1 MMMCKGTTLKQRS
14 ACRRVKHPCFTLIEL
29 LVVIAIIAIL
39 AGMLLPALNKAKQK
53 GSSASCQANLK
64 QLGQCLIQYSGDNEE
79 WLVPV
84 TSKNRGFGGGAQF
97 NVWGYYIQEY
107 TGIKSDKVYSATPD
121 GGAYNVKI
129 AKEHQNGI
137 MKCPATVV
145 PVTAFG
151 YTQYGM
157 TSKIGGDPP
166 GYGAAINKVQEVLY
180 PTQKAWLIDSAYAG
194 NTSDFAANPIW
205 DKSTAKTNGMF
216 NVSRTGQNIRR
227 NSHGAAANMVFVDGH
242 VERKSEKDMDFAYKR
257 LTTGS
262 SNLLYG
268 DGGVRTYP
276 KEN

>member
-1 MMMCKGTTLKQRS
+1 MEVCKKATSVQHPT
-14 ACRRVKHPCFTLIEL
+14 CRWVKHQCFTLIEL

-53 GSSASCQANLK
+53 GASSSCQSNLK
-64 QLGQCLIQYSGDNEE
+64 QLGSNLVQYSLDNED

-84 TSKNRGFGGGAQF
+84 TSKCRKFGGGAQF

-157 TSKIGGDPP
+157 TAKLGGET
-166 GYGAAINKVQEVLY
+166 GYGAAIDKVKQVLY

-194 NTSDFAANPIW
+194 YTSDFAANPIW
-205 DKSTAKTNGMF
+205 DKSTAKTNGVF

-227 NSHGAAANMVFVDGH
+227 NIHGAASNMVFVDGH
-242 VERKSEKDMDFAYKR
+242 VEQKSERDMENAYKR
-257 LTTGS
+257 LNTGS

-268 DGGVRTYP
+268 DGGVSTYP